1 MMQGGMPPMMPDDMM
16 PGGGKGSG
24 GPDEGQAGLKPP
36 TEIGDDEDFLFENFL
51 KKGEYQHIQKKKR
64 QWRDA

>member
-1 MMQGGMPPMMPDDMM
+1 
-16 PGGGKGSG
+16 
-24 GPDEGQAGLKPP
+24 LKPP